1 MDQKLLHKFM
11 AGHATDSEGME
22 IMEWY
27 EASEANREQF
37 LRERRIFDA
46 LLLHGCDNG
55 GRRGKVLP
63 GLIRRFVMT
72 AVRVAAMVAIAVLAG
87 LSYHLFRGEEQVLMS
102 VVSVPAGQ
110 RADIILPD
118 GSKVCL
124 NALSTLSYPTTFSNG
139 SREVN
144 LSGQA
149 YFDVTH
155 DEKAPFTVHAGHY
168 DVRVL
173 GTQFDVEAYQGTDD
187 FCTTLISGSVLVS
200 KGAEGAGAEKVILK
214 PNEKAYLSDGRLAVA
229 EVEDMSSLRWREGL
243 VCFNK
248 ETFPNIM
255 KQFEKYYGVKIEI
268 SPTVNRTDTYT
279 GKFRQSD
286 GLDYALRVLQRDM
299 GFEFE
304 RDEDEPVYL
313 IH

>member
-11 AGHATDSEGME
+11 AGHATESEGME

-27 EASEANREQF
+27 EASEANRQQF

-46 LLLHGCDNG
+46 ILLHDCDSRA
-55 GRRGKVLP
+55 RRGNMFS
-63 GLIRRFVMT
+63 GRIRRFAMQ
-72 AVRVAAMVAIAVLAG
+72 AMRVAAVAAIVIVGVL
-87 LSYHLFRGEEQVLMS
+87 SFQIFRSDDQVLMS
-102 VVSVPAGQ
+102 VISVPAGQ
-110 RADIILPD
+110 RADITLPD

-124 NALSTLSYPTTFSNG
+124 NALSTLSYPTSFSAKN
-139 SREVN
+139 REVT

-155 DEKAPFTVHAGHY
+155 DEKAPFTVHTDQY
-168 DVRVL
+168 NVQVL
-173 GTQFDVEAYQGTDD
+173 GTEFDVEAYPGTGE

-200 KGAEGAGAEKVILK
+200 SDTESGDTEKIILK
-214 PNEKAYLSDGRLAVA
+214 PYEKAYLKDGRLAVA
-229 EVEDMSSLRWREGL
+229 DVDDTSSLRWREGL

-255 KQFEKYYGVKIEI
+255 KQFEKYYGVTIDI
-268 SPTVNRTDTYT
+268 SPTVNQTDTYS

-286 GLDYALRVLQRDM
+286 GLDYALRVLQRDL
-299 GFEFE
+299 GFEYE
-304 RDEDEPVYL
+304 RDEDLPLYT